1 MAALAILRLVPLKA
15 WLILAAVVAVAVW
28 YWRATDAAYE
38 RGKTEVTEKI
48 RQSNDKAKE
57 QADGAARTVQNCDGH
72 WDRSRGVCVPDDNAS
87 R

>member
-1 MAALAILRLVPLKA
+1 MIPFALLKLIPLKV
-15 WLILAAVVAVAVW
+15 WLILIAVVAVGIW

-38 RGKTEVTEKI
+38 RGKTEVIQEI

-57 QADGAARTVQNCDGH
+57 QADGAARTVENCDGR
-72 WDRSRGVCVPDDNAS
+72 WDRARGVCVSDDDA